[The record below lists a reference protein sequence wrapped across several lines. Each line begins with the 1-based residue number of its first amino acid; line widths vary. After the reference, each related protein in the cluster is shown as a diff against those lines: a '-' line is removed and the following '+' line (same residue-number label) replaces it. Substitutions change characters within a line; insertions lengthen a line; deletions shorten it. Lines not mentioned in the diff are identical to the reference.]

1 LRLRIGSDRFTATGR
16 SLRRRGK
23 SAIAIESVAPASVTT
38 RRLSREQQLLSH
50 GEGKPMAAHKF
61 KSGQQVT
68 VVPHRPSGVTGG
80 TFKIVRL
87 LPEERGEWQYRVKC
101 VADGH
106 ERVVLESDIT
116 H

>member
-1 LRLRIGSDRFTATGR
+1 VRTAGRFAAAAIGDCHGNRCAGSNHD
-16 SLRRRGK
+16 
-23 SAIAIESVAPASVTT
+23 PA
-38 RRLSREQQLLSH
+38 RLSREQQLLSH
-50 GEGKPMAAHKF
+50 EEGKPMAAHKF

-87 LPEERGEWQYRVKC
+87 LPEERGVWQYRVKC